1 MSAVLYTQA
10 YDFWALVCV
19 RVLPY
24 FARSKCTT
32 SSSSSPAKTTCATS
46 SRTSICFVNAGCV
59 LGAHLCVC
67 QTQKPGA
74 ARRPDRPGLLL
85 PGGPPGGNPAA
96 RPTRQNPDLARQN
109 PDFGPDLRPAF
120 ACSETR
126 LIRLLIQTPGP
137 HLALFFPH
145 PWMGSSVDDPGAGG
159 PPPPPDS
166 APVHPRVPVARGHT
180 CHLPPLA

>member
-1 MSAVLYTQA
+1 MHAMHMQPNTGSAPRTS
-10 YDFWALVCV
+10 
-19 RVLPY
+19 LPPHP
-24 FARSKCTT
+24 AAGCRPCCIPRHTT
-32 SSSSSPAKTTCATS
+32 SVNLTKCAEMRSDGDITGYWRFGTTKKKQTS

-126 LIRLLIQTPGP
+126 RNRWLTRDREVLGDVAEQYATV
-137 HLALFFPH
+137 ALYWP
-145 PWMGSSVDDPGAGG
+145 
-159 PPPPPDS
+159 
-166 APVHPRVPVARGHT
+166 
-180 CHLPPLA
+180 